1 MKANVLL
8 REVYLNLPFSK
19 RNLFTPFI
27 RWILPFHSDKSF
39 QSLHKG
45 QSVYISDD
53 FQAAVHR
60 DIKKTNFI
68 LDLIYIP
75 DISCPLCLSYL
86 FVSNFPMLNIF
97 DESPLI

>member
-1 MKANVLL
+1 M
-8 REVYLNLPFSK
+8 
-19 RNLFTPFI
+19 
-27 RWILPFHSDKSF
+27 
-39 QSLHKG
+39 
-45 QSVYISDD
+45 YISDD
-53 FQAAVHR
+53 FQAAVHK